1 LISLISA
8 SIGHSLSKIRIL
20 SPILKGKEKKMI
32 IPAVTLLSIDH
43 WAKKATPITVRM
55 EEIKRNIWSGFTPH
69 METITTETKVAK
81 RKSMYFFT
89 NCTRALGKCALCP
102 KRFTKE
108 SAKRLRI
115 KNRIKVTTVAMICG
129 YLSNTK
135 SNIISYIKEFRL
147 QRYNFFND

>member
-1 LISLISA
+1 
-8 SIGHSLSKIRIL
+8 
-20 SPILKGKEKKMI
+20 MI

-55 EEIKRNIWSGFTPH
+55 EEIKRNIWSGFTPQ
-69 METITTETKVAK
+69 METTTTETKVAK

-89 NCTRALGKCALCP
+89 NCTRALGKRALCP

-115 KNRIKVTTVAMICG
+115 KNKIKVTTVAMICG

-135 SNIISYIKEFRL
+135 SNIINIYCLIQL
-147 QRYNFFND
+147 LFFPSLWIRGIIYYLLGSLYFLFDIEDDFFDD